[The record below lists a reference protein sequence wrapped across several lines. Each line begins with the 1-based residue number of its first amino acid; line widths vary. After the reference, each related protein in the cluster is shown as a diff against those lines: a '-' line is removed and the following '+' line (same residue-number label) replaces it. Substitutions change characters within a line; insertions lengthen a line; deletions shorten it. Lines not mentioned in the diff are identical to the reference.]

1 MKKENPVNEKQTLSD
16 VPLVNRQTFRQ
27 EIREYLEKAIL
38 TNVLKPGDRIL
49 ETHWAKQ
56 FGVSQAPVREAIRDL
71 EAIGLVETK
80 PFCGSTVRQLT
91 DKDIVDN
98 FSVRSCLEE
107 MAIRTSISRMTDAD
121 IKLLHKEMD
130 GMLTASRKNDLT
142 LFVTHDELFHEL
154 IVKLADNNMLLRLW
168 KQCNIRD
175 WTNMTALAADMSI
188 DSMAQMH
195 KTVFDAIV
203 SRDSDSACTAIREH
217 LDIFSEVLIRSRN
230 TEK

>member
-1 MKKENPVNEKQTLSD
+1 MKKENTIDAKNTMSD

-71 EAIGLVETK
+71 EALGLVETK
-80 PFCGSTVRQLT
+80 PFCGSTVRRLT
-91 DKDIVDN
+91 DKDIIDN

-107 MAIRTSISRMTDAD
+107 MAIRSSIGQMTETD
-121 IKLLHKEMD
+121 IKSLHKEVV
-130 GMLTASRKNDLT
+130 GMKAAIKKNDLT

-154 IVKLADNNMLLRLW
+154 IVKLADNDVLLRLW
-168 KQCNIRD
+168 RQCNIRD

-188 DSMAQMH
+188 EHMAQMH
-195 KTVFDAIV
+195 ETVFDAIQ
-203 SRDSDSACTAIREH
+203 SRDTDFACKAIHEH
-217 LDIFSEVLIRSRN
+217 LDVFSEVLIRSRN
-230 TEK
+230 SQS

>member
-1 MKKENPVNEKQTLSD
+1 MKNANQTDVNRRDTD

-38 TNVLKPGDRIL
+38 TDVLKPGDRIL

-71 EAIGLVETK
+71 EAIGLIETK

-91 DKDIVDN
+91 DKNIVDN

-107 MAIRTSISRMTDAD
+107 MAIRTSIDHLKETDL
-121 IKLLHKEMD
+121 KELEKEMK
-130 GMLTASRKNDLT
+130 GMKSAAKKNDLT
-142 LFVTHDELFHEL
+142 LFVTHDEQFHEL
-154 IVKLADNNMLLRLW
+154 IVKLSNNDVLFRLW

-188 DSMAQMH
+188 DIMAQMH
-195 KTVFDAIV
+195 ETVFDAIL
-203 SRDSDSACTAIREH
+203 SRNADNACKSIREH
-217 LDIFSEVLIRSRN
+217 LDTFSEILIRSRN
-230 TEK
+230 SGE